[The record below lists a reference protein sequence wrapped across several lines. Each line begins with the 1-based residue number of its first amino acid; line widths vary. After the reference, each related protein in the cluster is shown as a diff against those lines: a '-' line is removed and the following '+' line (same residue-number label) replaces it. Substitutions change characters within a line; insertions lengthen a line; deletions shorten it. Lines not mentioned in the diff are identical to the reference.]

1 MTFLIISRRRTY
13 KGNTCLFK
21 KNKNIMHT
29 KKYNRAN
36 FTNTYCNIQNNFL
49 KKSKSMIHN
58 VFILYLQRIL

>member
-1 MTFLIISRRRTY
+1 MPFLIISRRTY

-21 KNKNIMHT
+21 KKNIMHT

-36 FTNTYCNIQNNFL
+36 FTNAYCNIQNNFK

>member
-36 FTNTYCNIQNNFL
+36 FTNTYCNIQNNF
-49 KKSKSMIHN
+49 
-58 VFILYLQRIL
+58 

>member
-21 KNKNIMHT
+21 KKNIMHT

-36 FTNTYCNIQNNFL
+36 FTKTYCNIQNNFF

-58 VFILYLQRIL
+58 VFILYIQRIL